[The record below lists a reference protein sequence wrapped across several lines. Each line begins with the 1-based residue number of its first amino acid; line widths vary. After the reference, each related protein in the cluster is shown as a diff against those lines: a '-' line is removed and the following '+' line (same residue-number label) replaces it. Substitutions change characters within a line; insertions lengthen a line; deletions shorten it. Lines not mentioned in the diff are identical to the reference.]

1 MRILEFIWVDHGLR
15 FQHRTPSHHALV
27 RIQRIHLEVPEF
39 RHINSRQSPSHVR
52 FTPAGLDTASD
63 SRDVVF
69 LPRDTIA
76 QIHQGVRV
84 IHLAIWE
91 RRLGQTKLCWAAQ
104 HETALQRNDIDHC
117 EEQRALLMFDLGCN
131 QLWEQFA
138 QSLNDNLIVSC
149 FNNGKSNVP
158 LKRFRLETKG
168 LFERE
173 RSKQSA
179 KNLLVAQSLHDIH
192 TF

>member
-1 MRILEFIWVDHGLR
+1 
-15 FQHRTPSHHALV
+15 
-27 RIQRIHLEVPEF
+27 
-39 RHINSRQSPSHVR
+39 
-52 FTPAGLDTASD
+52 
-63 SRDVVF
+63 
-69 LPRDTIA
+69 
-76 QIHQGVRV
+76 
-84 IHLAIWE
+84 
-91 RRLGQTKLCWAAQ
+91 
-104 HETALQRNDIDHC
+104 
-117 EEQRALLMFDLGCN
+117 MFDLGCN

-179 KNLLVAQSLHDIH
+179 KNLLVAQSLHNIH